1 MPTRRFVNPDIDAFQ
16 HHHPCVLMTTRF
28 THTTWKENRHY
39 IQHTS
44 TPYACIYPSPKPV
57 AQTIQADRRLLI
69 LEMNN
74 DQNRI
79 MGVGLVRNRIIYDKY
94 PIYAQAAYNQYA
106 YVGKHRL
113 DRNELGGELEH
124 LMQVLDHL
132 CFRGR
137 RHQKRMSGIKRFPL
151 DMLYNLHTLGKV
163 DLVETLF
170 QAIVNKDDVK
180 LSTHCSTCDE
190 PRTDITQCS

>member
-1 MPTRRFVNPDIDAFQ
+1 
-16 HHHPCVLMTTRF
+16 MTTRF
-28 THTTWKENRHY
+28 TNQTWDANRAYVHT
-39 IQHTS
+39 

-57 AQTIQADRRLLI
+57 TQALKEGRRLLI

-94 PIYAQAAYNQYA
+94 PIYDQAAYNQYA
-106 YVGKHRL
+106 YVGKHRIE
-113 DRNELGGELEH
+113 RHELSDELEQ

-137 RHQKRMSGIKRFPL
+137 RHQKRMTGIKRFPT
-151 DMLYNLHTLGKV
+151 DMLYNLHTLGNV

-170 QAIVNKDDVK
+170 HCMCASATVRQESDTKVSPHCRCDDGPIPP
-180 LSTHCSTCDE
+180 C
-190 PRTDITQCS
+190 P